1 MSHLQREVSER
12 LFSVF
17 LRFAFYFEP
26 FAPPAIS
33 FYISRRLD
41 ELHERGLISG
51 YKARTKRL
59 GKFHYRVDM
68 DLDVTAQQALYVI
81 DDLLPSQL
89 KRLRR

>member
-1 MSHLQREVSER
+1 MQSEVSER
-12 LFSVF
+12 LFNVF
-17 LRFAFYFEP
+17 LRFAFYLEP

-41 ELHERGLISG
+41 VFRQQGFIYG
-51 YKARTKRL
+51 YRANTKRL
-59 GKFHYRVDM
+59 GKVHYKVEV

-89 KRLRR
+89 RRRLRR